1 MRIRFCGANRTVTGS
16 CHLVEI
22 NGLRIILDLGM
33 YQGRRDEAR
42 QLNEQ
47 MHDDLLSADAVILS
61 HGHLDHCGRLPILTR
76 AGYQGPIYTTPAT
89 SAVARIVLQDAAEIQ
104 EEDAAYLNRRDR
116 GPGAPPVQPLYRTSD
131 LPAVWKAFRYVRYGV
146 PTGLGNDVRFTFFDA
161 GHILGSAY
169 VVFEWT
175 ADGRE
180 KSLLFTADIGRY
192 HTPIIRDPEPLTRPF
207 DYVITESTYG
217 DRTHAPSD
225 QVEPQFLDAVK
236 TIIARRGRLIVPSFA
251 VGRTQTMLWYLQK
264 FISEGSIPPI
274 PVFVDSPM
282 GVEVSE
288 VYTQHRDSYDDE
300 TNQLIGQRDLFG
312 LSRVTFASSTQQSKQ
327 INRVDGACVII
338 ASSPTC
344 EFGRVLHHLKRS
356 LENERDMVVFVGWI
370 PPYTLGRRIQER
382 QPRLRIYDRWYDLKM
397 EVRTL
402 HGLSAHA
409 DGNELIRF
417 LGPTL
422 TPQTRTYVVH
432 GEGDQADIFAA
443 RLIDAGAGHA
453 AVPALGSFAIGR

>member
-1 MRIRFCGANRTVTGS
+1 M
-16 CHLVEI
+16 
-22 NGLRIILDLGM
+22 LDLGL

-47 MHDDLLSADAVILS
+47 ISDELLSADAVILS

-76 AGYQGPIYTTPAT
+76 LGYRGPIYTTPAT
-89 SAVARIVLQDAAEIQ
+89 AAVARIVLQDAAEIQ

-131 LPAVWKAFRYVRYGV
+131 LGGVWKAFRYARYGV
-146 PTGLGNDVRFTFFDA
+146 RTDLGNGVSFTFHDA

-169 VVFEWT
+169 IVFEWQEQGQ
-175 ADGRE
+175 D

-192 HTPIIRDPEPLTRPF
+192 HTPILRDPAPLERAF

-217 DRTHAPSD
+217 DREHGPAD
-225 QVEPQFLDAVK
+225 AIEPQLLDAVK
-236 TIIARRGRLIVPSFA
+236 TVIARRGRLIVPSFA

-264 FISEGSIPPI
+264 FISEKQIPAI

-288 VYTQHRDSYDDE
+288 VYTHHRDSYDDQ
-300 TNQLIGQRDLFG
+300 TNQMIGQRDLFG
-312 LSRVTFASSTQQSKQ
+312 LSRVTFATSSEQSKQ

-356 LENERDMVVFVGWI
+356 MENERDMVVFVGWI
-370 PPYTLGRRIQER
+370 PPYTLGRRLQQA
-382 QPRLRIYDRWYDLKM
+382 QPRVRIYDRWYDRKI

-409 DGNELIRF
+409 DHVELLRF
-417 LGPTL
+417 LDPTL
-422 TPQTRTYVVH
+422 KPGSSAYVVH
-432 GEGDQADIFAA
+432 GEADQADALAA
-443 RLIDAGAGHA
+443 RLVEAGMGQA
-453 AVPALGSFAIGR
+453 AVPALGTVVVGQ